1 MGTMLGVT
9 SMPQRVAQYV
19 VLAYSF
25 SGVL

>member
-25 SGVL
+25 SGV